1 VHKTAPCL
9 IFAGK
14 SFFMKRLS
22 ELSLEE
28 LLHSKARMTGIL
40 IAYAIVVL
48 ILIAVYLYIRF
59 VMSRSITFIPFSV
72 LPILWIPIGI
82 SLKNITDEI
91 NERQSYIKNNR
102 SER

>member
-1 VHKTAPCL
+1 M

-28 LLHSKARMTGIL
+28 LLKSKVRITGIL
-40 IAYAIVVL
+40 VAYAIVVL
-48 ILIAVYLYIRF
+48 ILIAVYLYMRF
-59 VMSRSITFIPFSV
+59 VMFRSMTFIPFSV
-72 LPILWIPIGI
+72 LPVMWIPIGI

-91 NERQSYIKNNR
+91 KERQSYIKNNL